1 MEELTVILA
10 SDHLNVPKED
20 MVFEAARLWL
30 DRCPTRRH
38 DFHKVRHFSFFIER
52 QPEFSTYVWI
62 VLIVSRTAACVY
74 SAEGQQTDMSI
85 HLFWLEQHLLSNVLL
100 VFMLL
105 SIMLYLL
112 CVVQGARA
120 HPCASHQPLL
130 PPHYD

>member
-1 MEELTVILA
+1 MILA

-20 MVFEAARLWL
+20 MVFEAAMLWL
-30 DRCPTRRH
+30 DRCPTRSH

-52 QPEFSTYVWI
+52 KPEVSIYVCI
-62 VLIVSRTAACVY
+62 VLIVSRTATFVY

-85 HLFWLEQHLLSNVLL
+85 HLFLLEQQLLSNVLL
-100 VFMLL
+100 LCMLL